1 MIEHLFF
8 EHPRSV
14 GENYVEH
21 LHTASGFGA
30 TMIVAG
36 LACMVHAA
44 VPALFEKTGS
54 AAIERLHDRMIRNRR
69 RTAIVPGVHSVSE

>member
-1 MIEHLFF
+1 MIERLFL

-36 LACMVHAA
+36 LACIVHGFL
-44 VPALFEKTGS
+44 PALFTQTGS

-69 RTAIVPGVHSVSE
+69 RCPARSSIHSVAE